1 MIVRKRNYIVI
12 ADDSDLFVV
21 LEPGFFVPLSLLV
34 VLPSLRSFLPF
45 FVPLNTQST
54 IEICRCSA
62 GFHFSMFNKMRLFNV
77 ECTQSL

>member
-21 LEPGFFVPLSLLV
+21 LEPGFFVP
-34 VLPSLRSFLPF
+34 SLRSFLPF
-45 FVPLNTQST
+45 LNTQST

>member
-54 IEICRCSA
+54 IEICRSA
-62 GFHFSMFNKMRLFNV
+62 GF
-77 ECTQSL
+77 Q